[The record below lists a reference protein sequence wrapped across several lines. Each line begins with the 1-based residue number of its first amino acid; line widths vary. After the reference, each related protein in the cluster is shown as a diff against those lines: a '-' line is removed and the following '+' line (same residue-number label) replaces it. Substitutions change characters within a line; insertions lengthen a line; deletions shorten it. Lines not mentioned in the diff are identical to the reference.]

1 MMWRGVLVSHL
12 THAGLLDRAI
22 REALTAIEM
31 DPSSYIARYTLGEA
45 YPALGRWEDAAAILR
60 EAYRL
65 TPRDGLVVGTLAG
78 VLSRL
83 GRASGAD
90 VIMREAG
97 GQLRPTIGNAL
108 YHVIPERVDQAAE
121 WFERAIAE
129 RDPFAPI
136 FAPSQLA
143 RSLATTNAVESLI
156 SRTRHVKRNVK
167 RWRGGQMMLRWVAA
181 GILEAVKGFRRLKG
195 LC

>member
-83 GRASGAD
+83 AGRG
-90 VIMREAG
+90 
-97 GQLRPTIGNAL
+97 
-108 YHVIPERVDQAAE
+108 
-121 WFERAIAE
+121 
-129 RDPFAPI
+129 
-136 FAPSQLA
+136 
-143 RSLATTNAVESLI
+143 
-156 SRTRHVKRNVK
+156 
-167 RWRGGQMMLRWVAA
+167 
-181 GILEAVKGFRRLKG
+181 
-195 LC
+195 